1 MFLSYTIPE
10 IVQFCYEIGAYITKN
25 DLEQSF
31 WSYTAVEIV
40 AHLWRRITVGLS
52 NFICIYRV
60 AHKNV
65 PNFLRQ
71 KRHVVSL
78 VTVSLTVG

>member
-1 MFLSYTIPE
+1 MQHLISVPLQLFLSYTIPE

-40 AHLWRRITVGLS
+40 AHL
-52 NFICIYRV
+52 
-60 AHKNV
+60 
-65 PNFLRQ
+65 
-71 KRHVVSL
+71 
-78 VTVSLTVG
+78 